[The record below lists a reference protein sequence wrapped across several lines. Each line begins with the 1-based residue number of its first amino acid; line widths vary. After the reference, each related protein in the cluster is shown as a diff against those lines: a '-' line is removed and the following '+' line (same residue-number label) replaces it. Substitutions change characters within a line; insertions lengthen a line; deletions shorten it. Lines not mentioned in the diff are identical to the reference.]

1 MEEHWKFLVGGG
13 GGVRV
18 VLKAKILEAKIE
30 AKLESLRGWGA
41 QNKNLQYSPQY
52 SGALLQK

>member
-1 MEEHWKFLVGGG
+1 LGWGG
-13 GGVRV
+13 GGV
-18 VLKAKILEAKIE
+18 VLEAKILEAKIE